1 MTAVVEKIRQEI
13 DSLAPNEA
21 QELFADLQHD
31 YAIRLVPVEETA
43 LKVEELSEADQAKIA
58 ALRQD
63 IQLGVASLDRGEGR
77 EIDWDAFL
85 AERHRDYAARQAS

>member
-13 DSLAPNEA
+13 DRLAPEDA
-21 QELFADLQHD
+21 QELFANLQHD
-31 YAIRLVPVEETA
+31 YSIRLVPREETA
-43 LKVEELSEADQAKIA
+43 LKIEELSMADQAKIT

-63 IQLGVASLDRGEGR
+63 IQLGVASLDRGEGH

-85 AERHRDYAARQAS
+85 AERHSAHAARQAS